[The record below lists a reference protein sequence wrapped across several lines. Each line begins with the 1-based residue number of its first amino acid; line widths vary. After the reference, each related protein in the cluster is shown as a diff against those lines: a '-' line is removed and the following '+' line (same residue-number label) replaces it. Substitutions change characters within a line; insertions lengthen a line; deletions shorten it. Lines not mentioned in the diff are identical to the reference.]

1 MKRESFIC
9 PNCGYVMSEPAA
21 VVASHYL
28 IDQDMKMT
36 CPYCNFSWY
45 VQLLIKRVFKFDHTL
60 NENKE
65 VNEEIWYNG

>member
-1 MKRESFIC
+1 MKREDFIC
-9 PNCGYVMSEPAA
+9 PNCGYVMSEPAP
-21 VVASHYL
+21 VVASYYL
-28 IDQDMKMT
+28 IDQDMQMT

-65 VNEEIWYNG
+65 INEEVFKNP